1 MPRLSSVF
9 GALLRARP
17 APLLRAR
24 PPRRAR
30 AAPARALHRTHAR
43 WWKETPSHDARE
55 DLRALLA
62 EPGTRRALTAAL
74 ELSVERCVQ
83 AYDETGRAES
93 LERWLASEL
102 GENLLE
108 DEREHRAGASPRRH
122 GITPAG
128 FLRRVLRDGAGVAD
142 PSRRADPERVAR
154 TLAAELKRRFESRR
168 ATLRERHVCITWRR
182 QFTNLSTMSR
192 AASFSISPPRSPR
205 PRTSSKRSSKP
216 PSRRETARG
225 AETRRPRRRTE
236 GEGPPRGCSYRTR
249 GGLVAGAISG
259 RDEDERARGVRF
271 RKPIVFYR
279 RRSTRHGSHAKSVL
293 SVPTNSRLI
302 AEGSLASPSSASSA
316 ASSSSPSRNALIA
329 GNTFAG
335 AFLPTSKS

>member
-1 MPRLSSVF
+1 MPRLPSVF

-108 DEREHRAGASPRRH
+108 DEREHRAGSSPRRH

-142 PSRRADPERVAR
+142 PSRRVDPERVAR

-192 AASFSISPPRSPR
+192 AATADLSAALAAPEDEFEALVEAAVAERDGARSGDAEAEEADGGGR
-205 PRTSSKRSSKP
+205 PAAGVFLSNAGWSS
-216 PSRRETARG
+216 RG
-225 AETRRPRRRTE
+225 SHL
-236 GEGPPRGCSYRTR
+236 GEG
-249 GGLVAGAISG
+249 
-259 RDEDERARGVRF
+259 
-271 RKPIVFYR
+271 
-279 RRSTRHGSHAKSVL
+279 
-293 SVPTNSRLI
+293 
-302 AEGSLASPSSASSA
+302 
-316 ASSSSPSRNALIA
+316 
-329 GNTFAG
+329 
-335 AFLPTSKS
+335 

>member
-1 MPRLSSVF
+1 M
-9 GALLRARP
+9 
-17 APLLRAR
+17 
-24 PPRRAR
+24 
-30 AAPARALHRTHAR
+30 
-43 WWKETPSHDARE
+43 
-55 DLRALLA
+55 LA

-108 DEREHRAGASPRRH
+108 DERERRH

-192 AASFSISPPRSPR
+192 AATADLSAALAAPEDEFEALVEAAVAERDGARSGDAEAEEADGTGR
-205 PRTSSKRSSKP
+205 PAAGVFLSNAGWSS
-216 PSRRETARG
+216 RG
-225 AETRRPRRRTE
+225 SHL
-236 GEGPPRGCSYRTR
+236 GEG
-249 GGLVAGAISG
+249 
-259 RDEDERARGVRF
+259 
-271 RKPIVFYR
+271 
-279 RRSTRHGSHAKSVL
+279 
-293 SVPTNSRLI
+293 
-302 AEGSLASPSSASSA
+302 
-316 ASSSSPSRNALIA
+316 
-329 GNTFAG
+329 
-335 AFLPTSKS
+335 

>member
-1 MPRLSSVF
+1 MVEGDALS
-9 GALLRARP
+9 
-17 APLLRAR
+17 
-24 PPRRAR
+24 RR
-30 AAPARALHRTHAR
+30 
-43 WWKETPSHDARE
+43 ARE

-122 GITPAG
+122 GITPRG

-192 AASFSISPPRSPR
+192 AATADLSAALAAPEERVRSAR
-205 PRTSSKRSSKP
+205 R
-216 PSRRETARG
+216 SRRRG
-225 AETRRPRRRTE
+225 ERRRE
-236 GEGPPRGCSYRTR
+236 ERRRGGRGGGR
-249 GGLVAGAISG
+249 RGKARRGGVLIERGGGLVAGAISG
-259 RDEDERARGVRF
+259 G
-271 RKPIVFYR
+271 
-279 RRSTRHGSHAKSVL
+279 
-293 SVPTNSRLI
+293 
-302 AEGSLASPSSASSA
+302 
-316 ASSSSPSRNALIA
+316 
-329 GNTFAG
+329 
-335 AFLPTSKS
+335 